1 MNDSSALLRA
11 IRGPIMLIAVGALA
25 AIDHFGPFA
34 FRQTWPALFIV
45 FGLMKLLELSL
56 RPPAPPPPPVGGAPY
71 PGGQPYPGGRA

>member
-11 IRGPIMLIAVGALA
+11 MRGPIMLIAVGTLA
-25 AIDHFGPFA
+25 AVDHFGPFG

-56 RPPAPPPPPVGGAPY
+56 RPPPYGGAPY
-71 PGGQPYPGGRA
+71 AGGGQYPGGQA

>member
-11 IRGPIMLIAVGALA
+11 IRGPIMLIAVGTLA
-25 AIDHFGPFA
+25 AIDHFGPFG

-56 RPPAPPPPPVGGAPY
+56 RPPAPPPPPYGGAPY
-71 PGGQPYPGGRA
+71 AGGQQHPGGQA